1 MLVMA
6 FVVSASVPAFGGN
19 KYPLGPTGLTGD
31 ITKGKIK
38 VTKVEK
44 GSPADSKIQAGVV
57 IIGVGKTKFKKNPL
71 RTWALAIDEA
81 EAAGGKLT
89 LMLDSNKQVVI
100 QLQALGAY
108 SPTAPYKC
116 RKTDKIISLMAESLI
131 NGKKMRA
138 GATNAPILGLMATG
152 EKKYMDVATKMIK
165 DGKMLQIDPKD
176 VDAMLQGSLPMG
188 GTIGWSW
195 GYNLI
200 TLGEYYLLTKDKSVL
215 PAMRTYALGLARGQD
230 AGGLWGHRMATAS
243 RNGRLPGYA
252 QMNQNSLSNFM
263 GMLFA
268 KKCGIE
274 DPVLDRAI
282 ETSYVY
288 FEDHV
293 DKGSF
298 PYGVHGPQ
306 PTNYNNNGM
315 SGSAA
320 ICMAL
325 KGNRDGAKYFSKLS
339 ATSYDNLEKGHASSF
354 FNPLWTPLG
363 ANLSGPA
370 VTNQFF
376 KKSLWFHNIRRGWD
390 GSYGSDGNVG
400 SEAGYALL
408 AYCLPRKALIITGR
422 EADKSIW
429 LKGKAA
435 TDVVMMSKID
445 YKAKSL
451 KELIA
456 MLDNPIPQIPYK
468 VVEALRKQSVAKVV
482 PKLLALAGSGTE
494 RQKRN
499 AISYFQ
505 RPPKGLPKDKVIE
518 KLGAILRDKNETLQV
533 RTAAALAFGF
543 GGYGEPA
550 YPYYNDILRLMEV
563 ERPDGLD
570 PINRG
575 DLEIAYAAVR
585 LCGNPW
591 EAGLVTD
598 KPLLYKVALKF
609 MDHKR
614 QEVRG
619 CGVNM
624 LVGIPI
630 EDFHIV
636 ADKLIHVLDN
646 KDPTY
651 HSYHNPLSTALPG
664 VKLLSNLRIEEGL
677 GYLEDIIFNQGGKWG
692 FKIKMLMKTLPLYG
706 VNAKPYI
713 AKFEEHPSIA
723 KEGDRF
729 LQPWKDMVKII
740 EADKNPNKLISIE
753 DAKRMGK
760 QR

>member
-1 MLVMA
+1 MIVVV
-6 FVVSASVPAFGGN
+6 FVISGSVPTFAGN

-31 ITKGKIK
+31 VSRGQIK
-38 VTKVEK
+38 VIKVDK
-44 GSPADSKIQAGVV
+44 GSPADSKIKAGAL
-57 IIGVGKTKFKKNPL
+57 IIGVGKTKFKGNPL
-71 RTWALAIDEA
+71 RAFALAIDEA
-81 EAAGGKLT
+81 EAVGGDLT
-89 LMLDSNKQVVI
+89 LMLDGNKEVVI

-116 RKTDKIISLMAESLI
+116 PKTDKIISLMAEYLV

-138 GATNAPILGLMATG
+138 GATSAPILGLMATG

-165 DGKMLQIDPKD
+165 GGKMTQIDPKD
-176 VDAMLQGSLPMG
+176 VDAMLQGSLPMAG
-188 GTIGWSW
+188 SVGWSW

-252 QMNQNSLSNFM
+252 QMNQNSLTNFM

-274 DPVLDRAI
+274 DPVLDLAI

-288 FEDHV
+288 FADHV

-306 PTNYNNNGM
+306 SSNYNNNGM

-320 ICMAL
+320 HCMAL
-325 KGNRDGAKYFSKLS
+325 KGNRNGAKYFSKLS

-363 ANLSGPA
+363 ANLAGPE
-370 VTNQFF
+370 VTHQFF

-390 GSYGSDGNVG
+390 GRYGADGNVG

-408 AYCLPRKALIITGR
+408 SYCLPRKALIITGR
-422 EADKSIW
+422 EADQSIW

-435 TDVVMMSKID
+435 TDVVMMSKMD
-445 YKAKSL
+445 YKAKSVD
-451 KELIA
+451 ELIA
-456 MLDNPIPQIPYK
+456 MLDDPIPQIPYQVVNALQKKK
-468 VVEALRKQSVAKVV
+468 VGEVA
-482 PKLLALAGSGTE
+482 PKLLALASSGTE
-494 RQKRN
+494 REKVN
-499 AISYFQ
+499 AIAYFQ
-505 RPPKGLPKDKVIE
+505 RPPKGLPKEKVIE
-518 KLGAILRDKNETLQV
+518 KLGSILRDKNETLQTRV
-533 RTAAALAFGF
+533 AVGLAFGF
-543 GGYGEPA
+543 GGFRELA

-570 PINRG
+570 PINRI
-575 DLEIAYAAVR
+575 DLEIAYSAAR

-591 EAGLVTD
+591 AAGLVTN

-636 ADKLIHVLDN
+636 ADKLVHVLDN

-651 HSYHNPLSTALPG
+651 HSYHNPLSTSLPG
-664 VKLLSNLRIEEGL
+664 VTLLSNLGIEEGL
-677 GYLEDIIFNQGGKWG
+677 AYLEDIIFNQGGKWG

-706 VNAKPYI
+706 ANAKPYI
-713 AKFEEHPSIA
+713 SKFEEHPSIA

-729 LQPWKDMVKII
+729 YPPWKEMVKII
-740 EADKNPNKLISIE
+740 EADKHPKKLISLE
-753 DAKRMGK
+753 EAKKMGK
-760 QR
+760 